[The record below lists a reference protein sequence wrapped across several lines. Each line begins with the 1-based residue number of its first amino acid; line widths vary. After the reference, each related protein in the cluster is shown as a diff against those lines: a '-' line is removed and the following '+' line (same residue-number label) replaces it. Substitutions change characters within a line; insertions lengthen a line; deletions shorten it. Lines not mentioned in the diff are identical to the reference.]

1 MNQGCRSLKK
11 SLLYLFIFFSSCH
24 HSFLQTLI
32 SQDNLPLGSH
42 FHLLKPQT
50 TVQSYNNN
58 FLLFQEFSTRQSTIE
73 STQLALYDEVKQQS
87 AKFGDDV
94 KYLAEF
100 TAGIKKFDPWIQKA
114 DAKRAVGMLKPKN
127 LDEANDQ
134 LASAQVNLFH
144 RVLQGATIAMV
155 QSSQLDWT
163 NIFVA
168 PCKPTGNAF

>member
-1 MNQGCRSLKK
+1 M
-11 SLLYLFIFFSSCH
+11 
-24 HSFLQTLI
+24 
-32 SQDNLPLGSH
+32 
-42 FHLLKPQT
+42 
-50 TVQSYNNN
+50 
-58 FLLFQEFSTRQSTIE
+58 
-73 STQLALYDEVKQQS
+73 KQQS

-144 RVLQGATIAMV
+144 RVLQGETIVMV
-155 QSSQLDWT
+155 QSSKLDWT
-163 NIFVA
+163 FIFVA
-168 PCKPTGNAF
+168 PCKPTRNAF

>member
-1 MNQGCRSLKK
+1 ML
-11 SLLYLFIFFSSCH
+11 
-24 HSFLQTLI
+24 
-32 SQDNLPLGSH
+32 
-42 FHLLKPQT
+42 
-50 TVQSYNNN
+50 
-58 FLLFQEFSTRQSTIE
+58 QEFSTRQSTIE

-134 LASAQVNLFH
+134 LASAQVKLFH
-144 RVLQGATIAMV
+144 RVLQGAT
-155 QSSQLDWT
+155 
-163 NIFVA
+163 
-168 PCKPTGNAF
+168 